1 MILIVQLN
9 NDTNTNTRWGTFDNE
24 DDMKSFVQYLMDSV
38 NNLENF
44 YLIDLLGK
52 TATKLLDAADKMQIH
67 KRSFEEKMKGV

>member
-9 NDTNTNTRWGTFDNE
+9 NDTNTNIRWGTFENE
-24 DDMKSFVQYLMDSV
+24 NDVKSFVQYLMDSV
-38 NNLENF
+38 SNLENF

-67 KRSFEEKMKGV
+67 KRSFEERMKGV